1 MKNFFQ
7 KIGYEK
13 KCKDVVSIVCPQA
26 PVPIGGTVLVK
37 READPHYYSPYGLGL
52 GLGPAHLPIHHITA
66 VRQVGSV
73 E

>member
-13 KCKDVVSIVCPQA
+13 KCKDV
-26 PVPIGGTVLVK
+26 GGTVLVK

-66 VRQVGSV
+66 VRQVGYV